1 MDMDLRDIITEEF
14 KEQFQDSFAHATGFG
29 VVFVDLDG
37 NHIGEGSNFTPYC
50 AAINKTQEG
59 AAYCAK
65 TNRKAIE
72 IAIETKKPS
81 IYVCHAGLINIEVPI
96 KYNGEYIGA
105 FTAGQVLCSDMGS
118 YPKERKLG
126 AIPWLETEE
135 ATEYFSKIKILT
147 KQQIESTAV
156 ALENITN
163 YIIQSIMYSKLQ
175 ESLIEEQ
182 NKRIEYEKNRIEIEH
197 RLKLAELDALHK
209 QVTPHFIFNVIGSI
223 SRLITLKEYD
233 LAKEILDSFSKMLR
247 YSLSNP
253 SVKITLRQEL
263 DYIESY
269 LNIQKIRFLGRII
282 YNINFDE
289 DILNLEIPFFSLQ
302 PLIENAIEHGLLPLE
317 GGGKLELNCLS
328 KDDSYIIEVKDN
340 GVGMTK
346 EQLSYIYDN
355 LNEPKFIPTNN
366 QIGLRNS
373 YRRFNLLYEN
383 RLSYTIE
390 SNIGFGTSISIK
402 ISKK

>member
-1 MDMDLRDIITEEF
+1 M
-14 KEQFQDSFAHATGFG
+14 
-29 VVFVDLDG
+29 
-37 NHIGEGSNFTPYC
+37 
-50 AAINKTQEG
+50 
-59 AAYCAK
+59 
-65 TNRKAIE
+65 
-72 IAIETKKPS
+72 
-81 IYVCHAGLINIEVPI
+81 
-96 KYNGEYIGA
+96 
-105 FTAGQVLCSDMGS
+105 
-118 YPKERKLG
+118 
-126 AIPWLETEE
+126 
-135 ATEYFSKIKILT
+135 
-147 KQQIESTAV
+147 
-156 ALENITN
+156 
-163 YIIQSIMYSKLQ
+163 
-175 ESLIEEQ
+175 
-182 NKRIEYEKNRIEIEH
+182 
-197 RLKLAELDALHK
+197 
-209 QVTPHFIFNVIGSI
+209 
-223 SRLITLKEYD
+223 
-233 LAKEILDSFSKMLR
+233 
-247 YSLSNP
+247 
-253 SVKITLRQEL
+253 
-263 DYIESY
+263 YIESY

-383 RLSYTIE
+383 RLSYIIK